1 MNRRSIPAPRVEER
15 IASLQA
21 GEGSLGAELHLGP
34 LDWRRVPRCV
44 PQPWAEVLAT
54 ATGVDPAGAADLCS
68 ILLAEIEKRSLREL
82 VVVAPPTAA
91 LVLDGLQQRAASG
104 SWEVSP
110 SWPPMAPPPTAESPR
125 VRHLYAN
132 GPDPRGEGAFR
143 DSYEQALLATEADPT
158 TAALFE
164 QLKHEAEAIVREAAS
179 GEFEQTYGTIAVMV
193 VGSSL
198 RATYAALPADI
209 DVIVLT
215 RAAHDE
221 FDLERLRGV
230 LRGIAGRIESSAA
243 FLAYCRQ
250 ARLGPGAKPQRL
262 DLTFLGLRGTGS
274 LVARFDVHWGDTREE
289 RSLFLDISFGRI
301 PRAIGYGLAMSR
313 YLDGLPEPHRL
324 RLQREIRLVRRL
336 FKATGGL
343 YDSPERGLRAHT
355 IEQWLIQARGY
366 RSSGLQTGSLDNLL
380 RFIAEEGVTGPG
392 EHELMDFQEFKSRFP
407 VWHPGVWETKVV
419 PPGSPAVNLL
429 DYLGDGDAVVAQE
442 KWTRL
447 MRLARAYVRFR
458 AEDRAWS
465 LHELAAAGRAGE
477 GGSA

>member
-1 MNRRSIPAPRVEER
+1 MNRPSIPAQKVEER
-15 IASLQA
+15 IVRLQA
-21 GEGSLGAELHLGP
+21 GQGSLGAELHLGP
-34 LDWRRVPRCV
+34 SDWRRVPRCV
-44 PQPWAEVLAT
+44 PQPWAEVRALPA
-54 ATGVDPAGAADLCS
+54 GVDSVGAADLCS
-68 ILLAEIEKRSLREL
+68 ALLAEVEKHSLREL
-82 VVVAPPTAA
+82 VVVALPTTNV
-91 LVLDGLQQRAASG
+91 VLDALQEHAPGASL
-104 SWEVSP
+104 EVSP
-110 SWPPMAPPPTAESPR
+110 SWPPMAPPPSAESPQ
-125 VRHLYAN
+125 VLHLYAN

-179 GEFEQTYGTIAVMV
+179 GEFEQAYGTTAVMV

-209 DVIVLT
+209 DIIVLT

-221 FDLERLRGV
+221 FDLEHLRGV
-230 LRGIAGRIESSAA
+230 LRDIAGRIESSAA
-243 FLAYCRQ
+243 FLAYCQQ
-250 ARLGPGAKPQRL
+250 ARLGPGARAQRL
-262 DLTFLGLRGTGS
+262 DLSFLGLRGTGS

-366 RSSGLQTGSLDNLL
+366 RSSGIQTGTLDNLL

-392 EHELMDFQEFKSRFP
+392 ALELMDFQEFKSRFP
-407 VWHPGVWETKVV
+407 VWHPGVWETQVV
-419 PPGSPAVNLL
+419 PPGSPAVTLL

-442 KWTRL
+442 KWVRL
-447 MRLARAYVRFR
+447 MRLARAYVRFH

-477 GGSA
+477 RGTA